1 MNRIVPTITESAD
14 ELKILLKA
22 EDDVKPAI
30 SNRCYRLLFL
40 LPLLVLTGCIGFFE
54 RPPQVR
60 QVALA
65 DLNGDGA
72 QDIVVANGRF
82 GEPYTFP
89 SEIQYQILYNDGAG
103 NFTASARL
111 PVEMSFGAL
120 ALGDVDGDQ
129 FIDAV
134 FLPNPTIIVNDGAGT
149 LAHPHAVEHEGW
161 ISGGVAL
168 ADLNG
173 NGRLDIF
180 VANCCGG
187 VSFPAAGAPV
197 RLIPENMVFFN
208 AGNGAFHDSGQ
219 RLGHAGSTAVAL
231 GDLNGDGS
239 PDAFVANG
247 LTFLQIHGDPVW
259 ETPNEVWFNDGD
271 GMFTDSLQALGQRE
285 SWAVA
290 LGDVNGNGFLDAVVG
305 NAGPDEIW
313 INDGQGFFTL
323 LGEVNNGPTRQ
334 VFLVD
339 LDGDDVLD
347 LVTAGNT
354 RARVW
359 RNDGQGQL
367 REIRSRIRYSAND
380 AVGVGDVDGDGL
392 PDIVVADVRGCQVWF
407 NQGDGR
413 FQTRRDARCGR

>member
-1 MNRIVPTITESAD
+1 MEHMRIDPTQ
-14 ELKILLKA
+14 
-22 EDDVKPAI
+22 PAR
-30 SNRCYRLLFL
+30 SLRRYRFLFL
-40 LPLLVLTGCIGFFE
+40 LPLLVVTGCSGFFE

-72 QDIVVANGRF
+72 RDIVVANGRF

-129 FIDAV
+129 FTDAV
-134 FLPNPTIIVNDGAGT
+134 FLPKPTIILNDGAGT
-149 LAHPHAVEHEGW
+149 LAHPHAIDHDGW
-161 ISGGVAL
+161 ISGFSGGVAL

-173 NGRLDIF
+173 DGRLDIF

-197 RLIPENMVFFN
+197 RLTPENMVFFN

-247 LTFLQIHGDPVW
+247 STPRQIHGDPVR
-259 ETPNEVWFNDGD
+259 ETPNEVWFNAGD

-285 SWAVA
+285 SWSVA
-290 LGDVNGNGFLDAVVG
+290 LGDVDGNGSLDAVVG

-323 LGEVNNGPTRQ
+323 HGELNNGLTRQ

-339 LDGDDVLD
+339 LDGDGVLD
-347 LVTAGNT
+347 LVTAGST
-354 RARVW
+354 RTRVW
-359 RNDGQGQL
+359 RNDGQGQF

-392 PDIVVADVRGCQVWF
+392 PDIVVADVRGCRVWF

-413 FQTRRDARCGR
+413 FQTRRDASCGR